1 MREKF
6 REKKRWG
13 KKDRF
18 RLNPARMSKQVCVVQ
33 KAGRF
38 PIRPFYFI
46 LFYFILFYFF
56 VFLGLHPQHME
67 VPRLGTKLELQ
78 LPAYTTATVTPI
90 RPFYFIF
97 LLFTAAPAS
106 YGASQA
112 RVSYL
117 LHPFGQWWGQPHP
130 NHTDGGCSVA
140 HHAVYEVSH
149 LKCFSFIK
157 LLLHAFYFLIF
168 FSFLFFFF

>member
-112 RVSYL
+112 RGPIRAAAASLQHISWQYQIL
-117 LHPFGQWWGQPHP
+117 NPLSEARDWTHNLIISSQICFCCATTGTPIRPF
-130 NHTDGGCSVA
+130 
-140 HHAVYEVSH
+140 
-149 LKCFSFIK
+149 
-157 LLLHAFYFLIF
+157 
-168 FSFLFFFF
+168 